1 MPKAVLALAADA
13 HYRTHMFNNLSSVPA
28 YLASRRSGKP
38 REMAAP
44 GPDAEAL
51 ANILQLAARTPDH
64 GKLFPWRFV
73 IIEDRAAFADL
84 LQRAF
89 IAANSDARPAQ
100 IEAAVA
106 PALMAPT
113 LILLVHSPQVS
124 TKIPDWEQ
132 QLSTGAVAMNLLH
145 AVHAHGFAASW
156 ITGWASYDEI
166 VRAEICQGEERIAG
180 LFFIGTA
187 SQKLE
192 ERPRPD
198 MAAITRHWPSA

>member
-1 MPKAVLALAADA
+1 
-13 HYRTHMFNNLSSVPA
+13 MFNNLSSLPS
-28 YLASRRSGKP
+28 YLATRRSGKP
-38 REMAAP
+38 REMVSP
-44 GPDAEAL
+44 GPDAVAL
-51 ANILQLAARTPDH
+51 ANILHMAARTPDH
-64 GKLFPWRFV
+64 GKLFPWRF
-73 IIEDRAAFADL
+73 IIINDRSAFAGL

-89 IAANSDARPAQ
+89 VAANPEARPAQ

-106 PALMAPT
+106 PAMMAPT
-113 LILLVHSPQVS
+113 LIALIHSPQPS
-124 TKIPDWEQ
+124 AKIPDWEQ

-145 AVHAHGFAASW
+145 AIHAHGFVGSW
-156 ITGWASYDEI
+156 ITGWASYDGI
-166 VRAEICQGEERIAG
+166 VRAEICQDEERIAG